1 MQLNENRWATQQE
14 KQELVDVVH
23 SMAKEMM
30 EATGHLLD
38 ESVPLAT
45 RERDYQLLLIAL
57 DKGGIRPLNRSSPEL
72 LKYFPEYANQSKT
85 SKTSR

>member
-14 KQELVDVVH
+14 KQELVDMVH

-30 EATGHLLD
+30 EVTGHLLD
-38 ESVPLAT
+38 ESVPYAT
-45 RERDYQLLLIAL
+45 RERDYQILLIAL

-72 LKYFPEYANQSKT
+72 LKYFPEYATNT
-85 SKTSR
+85 ETSR

>member
-1 MQLNENRWATQQE
+1 MQLNQNRWATQQE
-14 KQELVDVVH
+14 KQELVDMVH

-30 EATGHLLD
+30 KVTGQLLD

-57 DKGGIRPLNRSSPEL
+57 DKAGIRPLNHSSPEL
-72 LKYFPEYANQSKT
+72 LKYFPEYANQS
-85 SKTSR
+85 